1 MGARTASLTADN
13 DDEVMTMSNRRLT
26 EDEVAA
32 RQSVDA
38 YNSLED
44 GQPGDPGTLEL
55 QLEGG
60 WVTATGEHDVFP
72 FLAELQYN
80 GSGSEFLENTQF
92 TLGVPVEMGIGGV
105 EGNGDL
111 ELGWQ
116 QRWIEDD
123 GTMPTIAT
131 LAEVRIP
138 TGYHSSGVDGTLTA
152 VVAKDLGPG
161 TAYFNAFGRTVN
173 GDNGEEAAEF
183 NLFAIPWDCDSEDVR
198 HFQWGFRAGY
208 KWRISDEFALI
219 GDYVNQS
226 SEYTGHGNS
235 NLLEVS
241 GEWHVNDRIT
251 VGPGVV
257 IGLDDN
263 DETPNFGAGVRMMVS
278 F

>member
-1 MGARTASLTADN
+1 MSAFRLVVSVFGLVALVASAQAGERHDASSTSPAVTDAGSFRLAGWTDASDTHRGSSMGARTASLTADN

-138 TGYHSSGVDGTLTA
+138 TGYHSSGVDGGRRQ
-152 VVAKDLGPG
+152 GP
-161 TAYFNAFGRTVN
+161 
-173 GDNGEEAAEF
+173 
-183 NLFAIPWDCDSEDVR
+183 
-198 HFQWGFRAGY
+198 RAGN
-208 KWRISDEFALI
+208 RVL
-219 GDYVNQS
+219 Q
-226 SEYTGHGNS
+226 
-235 NLLEVS
+235 
-241 GEWHVNDRIT
+241 R
-251 VGPGVV
+251 
-257 IGLDDN
+257 
-263 DETPNFGAGVRMMVS
+263 VRPDGQW
-278 F
+278 